1 VGGTIQKILVRWMKI
16 MKKAILV
23 VSFGTTHE
31 DTRKVTIDAIEEKI
45 KNTFVDY
52 DIRRAFTSHIILKVL
67 KNRDNINVDTP
78 EEALE
83 KLKNEGY
90 TEVIVQP
97 LHVIPGVEFDYIN
110 NVVDLYKKSKAF
122 EKIVVGRPLICFK
135 GEEEHVPDDYTIMVD
150 ALSTQ
155 LTQMSKEGTVI
166 LMGHGTNHIANA
178 VYCCFESVLRDR
190 GFKNVHVATVEGYPT
205 LDRVIPNITQDI
217 EEEVTLMPLMLV
229 AGDHA
234 KNDMAGE
241 DEDSWK
247 SILEDKGFKVKIHL
261 HGLGEISGIQDIYIQ
276 HIKDVINGNF
286 KNVGKTHK
294 GK

>member
-1 VGGTIQKILVRWMKI
+1 

-45 KNTFVDY
+45 KDTFVDY
-52 DIRRAFTSHIILKVL
+52 DMRRAFTSHIILKVL
-67 KNRDNINVDTP
+67 KNRDNIHVDTP

-90 TEVIVQP
+90 NEVIVQP

-110 NVVDLYKKSKAF
+110 NVVNRYKKCKAF
-122 EKIVVGRPLICFK
+122 ENIVVGRPLICFK
-135 GEEEHVPDDYTIMVD
+135 GEEDGVPDDYSVMVD
-150 ALSTQ
+150 ALSKQ
-155 LTQMSKEGTVI
+155 LPQKDTVI
-166 LMGHGTNHIANA
+166 LMGHGTSHIANA

-205 LDRVIPNITQDI
+205 LDRVIPNVIADGST
-217 EEEVTLMPLMLV
+217 EVILMPLMLV

-234 KNDMAGE
+234 KNDMAGD

-247 SILEDKGFKVKIHL
+247 SILEAEGFKVKIYL
-261 HGLGEISGIQDIYIQ
+261 HGLGENSEIQDIYIQ
-276 HIKDVINGNF
+276 HIKDVINENF
-286 KNVGKTHK
+286 KNVGKTHN
-294 GK
+294 GN

>member
-1 VGGTIQKILVRWMKI
+1 

-45 KNTFVDY
+45 KHTFVDY

-67 KNRDNINVDTP
+67 KNRDDFHVDTP
-78 EEALE
+78 EQALE

-90 TEVIVQP
+90 AEVIVQP

-110 NVVDLYKKSKAF
+110 NVVNSYKKCKAF

-135 GEEEHVPDDYTIMVD
+135 GEEDNVPDDYSIMVD

-155 LTQMSKEGTVI
+155 LAQKSKDSTVI

-205 LDRVIPNITQDI
+205 LDRVIPNIIDEIGSDI
-217 EEEVTLMPLMLV
+217 ILMPLMLV

-247 SILEDKGFKVKIHL
+247 SILEAKGFKVKIHL
-261 HGLGEISGIQDIYIQ
+261 HGLGESSEIQDIYIQ
-276 HIKDVINGNF
+276 HIKDVISGNF

>member
-1 VGGTIQKILVRWMKI
+1 MNKL
-16 MKKAILV
+16 KKAILV

-31 DTRKVTIDAIEEKI
+31 DTRKVTIDTIEEKI
-45 KNTFVDY
+45 KHIFIDY

-67 KNRDNINVDTP
+67 KDRDNIYLDTP

-83 KLKNEGY
+83 KLKDEGY
-90 TEVIVQP
+90 NEVIVQP

-110 NVVDLYKKSKAF
+110 NIVNRYKISKVF
-122 EKIVVGRPLICFK
+122 ETIEVGRPLICFK
-135 GEEEHVPDDYTIMVD
+135 GEDGGVPDDYSIMVE

-155 LTQMSKEGTVI
+155 LLHNDTVI

-205 LDRVIPNITQDI
+205 LDRVIPNIIAQGST
-217 EEEVTLMPLMLV
+217 EVVLMPLLLV

-234 KNDMAGE
+234 KNDMAG
-241 DEDSWK
+241 DAEDSWK
-247 SILEDKGFKVKIHL
+247 SILEADGFKVEIYL
-261 HGLGEISGIQDIYIQ
+261 HGLGENIGIQDIYIQ
-276 HIKDVINGNF
+276 HIKDVINGKF
-286 KNVGKTHK
+286 KDVGKTLK
-294 GK
+294 GNLV